1 MEITLTRKILIEPSE
16 EQEILLKS
24 TAQAYTDACNY
35 ISAFCFREHTTSKKN
50 IQESLYYDLR
60 EHFNLPSQMAIS
72 AIRSV
77 VSAYATVHATQKR
90 WSVQPAFKKQKYNLT
105 WNRDYSLNRKTG
117 DFSLNT
123 LDGRQHIKTQW
134 KGQEKYSILE
144 KYGTATIAFK
154 HGKWF
159 AHIPVSITV
168 DELSLDDV
176 VDIMGID
183 LGVNFLATTYSSTTG
198 KTQFF
203 SGKHI
208 KHKRAQYRNLRSE
221 LQRKGTRSSRKRLKA
236 IGNRENRWM
245 SDINH
250 TITKALVN
258 TTNPTLFVLE
268 DLSGIRS
275 ATEKVRT
282 KDRYVQVSWAFYDFR
297 KKLEYKA
304 QLHGHKVLIVDPR
317 YTSQMCPKCGYTHKK
332 NRNKKTHTF
341 CCTKCGYCSNDDR
354 IAAMNLCA
362 KGIQYRAQFAMS
374 KAPSEGES
382 HHPHDVP
389 TAS

>member
-1 MEITLTRKILIEPSE
+1 MTDVTITRKIKLTPTA
-16 EQEILLKS
+16 EQEIELKK
-24 TAQAYTDACNY
+24 TTQFYTDACNF
-35 ISAFCFREHTTSKKN
+35 IAQFCIENKTLTKKK
-50 IQESLYYDLR
+50 IQEEIYYQLR
-60 EHFNLPSQMAIS
+60 ENFNLPSQMAIS
-72 AIRSV
+72 AINTV
-77 VSAYATVHATQKR
+77 VSSYKTIHSTQKK
-90 WSVQPAFKKQKYNLT
+90 WSIQPIYKKQKYDIV

-117 DFSLNT
+117 NFSINSLS
-123 LDGRQHIKTQW
+123 GRLHIATKWT
-134 KGQEKYSILE
+134 GNENYRDLE
-144 KYGTATIAFK
+144 KYGTAKIIYK
-154 HGKWF
+154 HGRWF
-159 AHIPVSITV
+159 IHVPVTINV
-168 DELSLDDV
+168 DDIDMDDISNIIGV
-176 VDIMGID
+176 D
-183 LGVNFLATTYSSTTG
+183 LGINFLATAYSGQSG
-198 KTQFF
+198 KSQFF

-208 KHKRAQYRNLRSE
+208 KHKRAQYNNLRSE

-354 IAAMNLCA
+354 IAAINLCA
-362 KGIQYRAQFAMS
+362 KGIQYRAQLS
-374 KAPSEGES
+374 SS
-382 HHPHDVP
+382 I
-389 TAS
+389 SSS